1 MSVCRNLRGDGL
13 WAAAP
18 RYHQNAGGAP
28 FSARRIVW
36 GQLPRWGRGSLMALF
51 DRKSKGAR
59 AASGAVRVPPTAS
72 RHDGNTAG
80 RNGRR
85 RAASASPAAPAE
97 RQAAPARRVSTGSP
111 YETGSY
117 GAVDARD
124 AEAQVYARRRR
135 EQARRDTLR
144 VVAIAAVAVVVLIV
158 VLVVAGVLG

>member
-1 MSVCRNLRGDGL
+1 MATGCRVG
-13 WAAAP
+13 AS
-18 RYHQNAGGAP
+18 RYHQSAGGAP

-59 AASGAVRVPPTAS
+59 ATSGAVRVPPTAS

-80 RNGRR
+80 RDGRR
-85 RAASASPAAPAE
+85 RAASASPAASAE

-135 EQARRDTLR
+135 EQVRRDALR
-144 VVAIAAVAVVVLIV
+144 VMAIAAVAVAVLIV

>member
-1 MSVCRNLRGDGL
+1 
-13 WAAAP
+13 
-18 RYHQNAGGAP
+18 
-28 FSARRIVW
+28 
-36 GQLPRWGRGSLMALF
+36 MALF

-59 AASGAVRVPPTAS
+59 ATSGAVRVPPTAS

-80 RNGRR
+80 RDGRR
-85 RAASASPAAPAE
+85 RAASASPAASAE

-124 AEAQVYARRRR
+124 AEARVYARRRR
-135 EQARRDTLR
+135 EQVRRDALR
-144 VVAIAAVAVVVLIV
+144 VMAIAAVAVVVLIV

>member
-13 WAAAP
+13 PGRGVSVSSECRRRALLGASHRLGPAAP
-18 RYHQNAGGAP
+18 MGA
-28 FSARRIVW
+28 
-36 GQLPRWGRGSLMALF
+36 GSLMALF

-59 AASGAVRVPPTAS
+59 ATSGAVRVPPTAS

-80 RNGRR
+80 RDGRR
-85 RAASASPAAPAE
+85 RAASASPAASAE

-135 EQARRDTLR
+135 EQARRDALR

>member
-13 WAAAP
+13 PGRGVSVSSECRRRALLGASHRLGPAAP
-18 RYHQNAGGAP
+18 MG
-28 FSARRIVW
+28 
-36 GQLPRWGRGSLMALF
+36 GSLMALF

-59 AASGAVRVPPTAS
+59 ATSGAVRVPPTAS

-80 RNGRR
+80 RDGRR
-85 RAASASPAAPAE
+85 RAASASPAASAE

-135 EQARRDTLR
+135 EQARRDTLH

>member
-1 MSVCRNLRGDGL
+1 
-13 WAAAP
+13 
-18 RYHQNAGGAP
+18 
-28 FSARRIVW
+28 
-36 GQLPRWGRGSLMALF
+36 MALF

-59 AASGAVRVPPTAS
+59 AASGAVHVPPTAS

-80 RNGRR
+80 RDGRR

-97 RQAAPARRVSTGSP
+97 RQAAPARRMSTGSP
-111 YETGSY
+111 YETVSY

>member
-1 MSVCRNLRGDGL
+1 MATGCRVG
-13 WAAAP
+13 AS
-18 RYHQNAGGAP
+18 RYHQSAGGAP

-59 AASGAVRVPPTAS
+59 ATSGAVRVPPTAS

-80 RNGRR
+80 RDGRR
-85 RAASASPAAPAE
+85 RAASASPAASAE

-135 EQARRDTLR
+135 EQVRRDALR
-144 VVAIAAVAVVVLIV
+144 VMAIAAVAVVVLIV